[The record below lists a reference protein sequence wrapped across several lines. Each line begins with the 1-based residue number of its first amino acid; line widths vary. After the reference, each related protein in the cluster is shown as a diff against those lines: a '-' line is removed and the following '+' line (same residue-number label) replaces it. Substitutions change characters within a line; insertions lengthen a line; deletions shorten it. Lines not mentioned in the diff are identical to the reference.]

1 MRTPIQALLTT
12 VVLLVVPATA
22 SANFAHTVM
31 PGESLSSV
39 AAADGL
45 SVTQLAA
52 ANGLGANSQLTTG
65 STLQIPPQSAAAQV
79 TQTASPETAA
89 APSSSGS
96 GGYVVQPG
104 DTLSGI
110 AAADGISVSALAA
123 ENGLDPSGILQAGA
137 RLSVPGAP
145 TASSAPAAS
154 SSGAQPTAETVSP
167 EDVGQVAADNGV
179 SSSFAEAIAEQES
192 GFNND
197 EVSST
202 GAVGV
207 MQIEP
212 GTWSFI
218 GQNLAPTPP
227 LSPTSAQDNVRGGV
241 LLLHSLLDQT
251 GGDPGLAA
259 AGYYQGLASVREHG
273 LYRSTQQYVA
283 SVLALR
289 NRFGGP

>member
-1 MRTPIQALLTT
+1 
-12 VVLLVVPATA
+12 
-22 SANFAHTVM
+22 
-31 PGESLSSV
+31 
-39 AAADGL
+39 
-45 SVTQLAA
+45 
-52 ANGLGANSQLTTG
+52 
-65 STLQIPPQSAAAQV
+65 
-79 TQTASPETAA
+79 
-89 APSSSGS
+89 
-96 GGYVVQPG
+96 VQPG

>member
-45 SVTQLAA
+45 SVSQLAA
-52 ANGLGANSQLTTG
+52 ANGLGTSSQLTTG
-65 STLQIPPQSAAAQV
+65 STLQIPPQSATAQV

-89 APSSSGS
+89 APASSGS